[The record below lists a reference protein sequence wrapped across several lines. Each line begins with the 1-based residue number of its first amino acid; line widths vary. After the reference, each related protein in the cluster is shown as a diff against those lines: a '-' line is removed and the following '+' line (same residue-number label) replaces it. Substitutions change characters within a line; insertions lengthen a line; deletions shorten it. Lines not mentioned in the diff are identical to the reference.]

1 MRSRHESTCHVWG
14 VRGSIAKP
22 GTDTRRY
29 GGNTACVEIKA
40 GDTPF
45 IVDAGTGIDALGQAL
60 CKNADG
66 PISIHL
72 FLSHAHWDH
81 IQGFP
86 FFAPAYQPDTEIVVH
101 GPEESNKEYVGLLSG
116 QMTSHYFPVDFS
128 QLNAQISSGSIPENG
143 ARILDVQ
150 VQYLKQIHPG
160 GSYAYSFEAFGK
172 KVVYATDTE
181 VDAVFKGERCAF
193 DVNADQIVSV
203 QSQRSSFTLRW
214 AQISSS
220 STVSTSTMSMKP
232 GSGGGHSRATTVVD
246 WAIKSGVK
254 RLALFHHDPQH
265 DDDLVDEKV
274 FICQE
279 RAKRLGSQMGVFGA
293 RENLTLRIA

>member
-1 MRSRHESTCHVWG
+1 MSLLVTFWG

-40 GDTPF
+40 GDIPF

-86 FFAPAYQPDTEIVVH
+86 FFAPAYLPDTEIVVH

-128 QLNAQISSGSIPENG
+128 QLNAKISSGSIPENG

-193 DVNADQIVSV
+193 DVNADPDSLRPIPEEFVHFAMGADLFIVD
-203 QSQRSSFTLRW
+203 SQYFDDEYETRVGW
-214 AQISSS
+214 
-220 STVSTSTMSMKP
+220 
-232 GSGGGHSRATTVVD
+232 GHSRATTVVD

-279 RAKRLGSQMGVFGA
+279 RAKNLGSQMGVFGA